1 MGYINVYV
9 SSNAHLFVKN
19 SQLFLENET
28 AKVDYPLEDVNCV
41 MIENLN
47 TTISTYTL
55 SKFAENGILCFIC
68 NQNHLP
74 SGVVLPFC
82 EHYQTLS
89 HFNNQISASKPLQ
102 KQLWQKII
110 KNKIKNQ
117 NDVLNMCGGNDSL
130 MFLQESVLSGD
141 SSNNEAKASLI
152 YFKELFGKEFARRD
166 DSIGINACLNYGY
179 SIVRGFVARSIV
191 VHGMQPFLGI
201 FHSNQLNQFNLAD
214 DLMEIFRP
222 VVDLYVK
229 VYLSDVKELTPQI
242 KAELLNLMNYDVLI
256 DGQKQTVSYAIELF
270 VQSFQKSLKKSEVLL
285 KEIEITRLE
294 IHQYE

>member
-9 SSNAHLFVKN
+9 SKDARIFVKN
-19 SQLFLENET
+19 NQLFLENKEQ
-28 AKVDYPLEDVNCV
+28 KVDYPLEDVNCV
-41 MIENLN
+41 LIENLN

-55 SKFAENGILCFIC
+55 SMFASFGILCFIC

-89 HFNNQISASKPLQ
+89 VFQNQISASKPLQ
-102 KQLWQKII
+102 KQLWQKIVI
-110 KNKIKNQ
+110 NKIKNQ
-117 NDVLNMCGGNDSL
+117 NEVLNICGGSDKL
-130 MFLQESVLSGD
+130 KDLQESVLSGD
-141 SSNNEAKASLI
+141 SGNNEAKASLI
-152 YFKELFGKEFARRD
+152 YFKELFGKDFVRRD

-179 SIVRGFVARSIV
+179 SIVRGFVARSV
-191 VHGMQPFLGI
+191 VMHGMQPFLGI
-201 FHSNQLNQFNLAD
+201 NHCNQLNQFNLAD

-229 VYLSDVKELTPQI
+229 IYLSDVKELTPKI
-242 KAELLNLMNYDVLI
+242 KAELLNLINYDVLI

-270 VQSFQKSLKKSEVLL
+270 VQSFQKSLKESKVCL
-285 KEIEITRLE
+285 KEVDITRLE
-294 IHQYE
+294 MHNYE

>member
-9 SSNAHLFVKN
+9 SKDAHVFVKN
-19 SQLFLENET
+19 NQLFLENREQ
-28 AKVDYPLEDVNCV
+28 KVDYPLEDLNCV
-41 MIENLN
+41 LIENLN

-55 SKFAENGILCFIC
+55 SQFASFGILCFIC

-89 HFNNQISASKPLQ
+89 VFQNQISASKPLQ
-102 KQLWQKII
+102 KQLWQKIVM
-110 KNKIKNQ
+110 NKIKNQ
-117 NDVLNMCGGNDSL
+117 NEVLNICGSSDKL
-130 MFLQESVLSGD
+130 KDLQESVLSGD
-141 SSNNEAKASLI
+141 SGNNEAKASLI
-152 YFKELFGKEFARRD
+152 YFKELFGKNFIRRD
-166 DSIGINACLNYGY
+166 DTIGINACLNYGY

-191 VHGMQPFLGI
+191 MHGMQPFLGI
-201 FHSNQLNQFNLAD
+201 NHCNQLNQFNLAD

-229 VYLSDVKELTPQI
+229 IYLSGVKELTPKI
-242 KAELLNLMNYDVLI
+242 KAELLNLLNYDVLI

-270 VQSFQKSLKKSEVLL
+270 VQSFQKSLKESKVCL
-285 KEIEITRLE
+285 KEVDITRLE
-294 IHQYE
+294 MHNYE

>member
-9 SSNAHLFVKN
+9 SKDAHIFVKN
-19 SQLFLENET
+19 NQLFLENKEQ
-28 AKVDYPLEDVNCV
+28 KVDYPLEDLNCV
-41 MIENLN
+41 LIENLN

-55 SKFAENGILCFIC
+55 SEFASFGILCFIC

-89 HFNNQISASKPLQ
+89 VFQNQISASKPLQ
-102 KQLWQKII
+102 KQLWQKIVI
-110 KNKIKNQ
+110 NKIKNQ
-117 NDVLNMCGGNDSL
+117 NEVLNICGGLDKL
-130 MFLQESVLSGD
+130 KDLQESVLSGD
-141 SSNNEAKASLI
+141 SGNNEAKASLI
-152 YFKELFGKEFARRD
+152 YFKELFGKNFVRRD
-166 DSIGINACLNYGY
+166 DTIGINACLNYGY

-191 VHGMQPFLGI
+191 MHGMQPFLGI
-201 FHSNQLNQFNLAD
+201 NHCNQLNQFNLAD

-229 VYLSDVKELTPQI
+229 IYLSDVKELTPKI
-242 KAELLNLMNYDVLI
+242 KAELLNLINYDVLI

-270 VQSFQKSLKKSEVLL
+270 VQSFQKSLKESKVCL
-285 KEIEITRLE
+285 KEVDITRLE
-294 IHQYE
+294 MHNYE